1 MPRTHYTV
9 AASRVLA
16 KQRTRF
22 EKLYAREVTKD
33 PERAALMSRVIMDL
47 DRVLEDILEINKYD
61 ERSGR

>member
-9 AASRVLA
+9 AASRVMA

-22 EKLYAREVTKD
+22 SNLIRREKD
-33 PERAALMSRVIMDL
+33 PERAAIMGRVIMDL

-61 ERSGR
+61 ERRA

>member
-9 AASRVLA
+9 AASRVIA
-16 KQRTRF
+16 KQHTRF
-22 EKLYAREVTKD
+22 ANLYRKEKD
-33 PERAALMSRVIMDL
+33 PEKAAIMARVIMDL

>member
-1 MPRTHYTV
+1 MPRTHCTV

-22 EKLYAREVTKD
+22 EKLYTRESKN
-33 PERAALMSRVIMDL
+33 PERAALLSRVIMDL